1 MSIKKTSPIFVFVS
15 ILMLALF
22 LSNCASTKSKSSTSS
37 SQNQEKDTIIIEN
50 DSLNYKLVI
59 LDYGFESW
67 LKSNSQRNDYTQQYL
82 EQKNENYVFE
92 YNSRVR
98 NSRVY
103 DKNLY
108 QFSIEYDPET
118 DYGYDVNYMLYHYF
132 LFFEEKYNQNLR
144 R

>member
-37 SQNQEKDTIIIEN
+37 SQNQDKDTIIIEN

-67 LKSNSQRNDYTQQYL
+67 LKSKPQRDNFGIKYL

-98 NSRVY
+98 NSRGY
-103 DKNLY
+103 DENLY
-108 QFSIEYDPET
+108 QFTIEYDPEV

>member
-1 MSIKKTSPIFVFVS
+1 
-15 ILMLALF
+15 MLALF

-67 LKSNSQRNDYTQQYL
+67 LKSKSQRNDYTQQYL

-98 NSRVY
+98 NSRGY

>member
-67 LKSNSQRNDYTQQYL
+67 LKSKSQRNDYTQQYL

-98 NSRVY
+98 NSRGY